1 MVSRLIE
8 SFLIQ
13 TFNSVRKRPPAP
25 LPAAAVQPPPLAV
38 GEAALGHEIP
48 GSERIFSDAPAAD
61 AEDDKAPWLAPDV
74 TAAPSAGDARR
85 VITIADE
92 TRRRHLYAI
101 GSTGCGKTNLLLR
114 LIEADIAARRSFC
127 VVDLRGD
134 LVDRVLLRLAHSETA
149 ASLGKRLLLLDL
161 RDADTIVPF
170 NPLMGDG
177 DPYNRAFH
185 MLEVLKQQLE
195 SWGVQLDETLRN
207 SLLAL
212 AEAGGSLLDV
222 EPLLTC
228 APFRQEVLGR
238 VTDSRVR
245 AFFDRYGRM
254 SDDRQSSW
262 YLPVFNKI
270 TPLLAI
276 PQIRLMLGRPETIPL
291 RRILDHEPGAIVLVS
306 LAVDRL
312 HGIANLVGG
321 LFISAFQNSIMARV
335 DQPEDQRVPV
345 HLYVDEFE
353 TMATQRFE
361 AIIAEGRR
369 FGLGL
374 TLSHQN
380 LTQLP
385 TGLRQMVL
393 NNVHTR
399 LFFQTGASDAGELS
413 KEVAVGGGKL
423 RSSVTAALLAQKVG
437 EAVLARKGQAPC
449 QILVIPCPDPV
460 VSIAAQSAV
469 ADCAKSAYGA
479 ARAQVERQVA
489 AQEERILAMSQDD
502 DGADQQK
509 RGRRPGG
516 ANPAPAKGR
525 KAASPAPTYVIRHV
539 QDAGEFSPKEKKP

>member
-8 SFLIQ
+8 SLLVH
-13 TFNSVRKRPPAP
+13 TFNAARKRPSTSP
-25 LPAAAVQPPPLAV
+25 PAASAQPSQPAV
-38 GEAALGHEIP
+38 GEVALGHEIP
-48 GSERIFSDAPAAD
+48 GSERIFTDAPAARAD
-61 AEDDKAPWLAPDV
+61 EDNAPWLSPD
-74 TAAPSAGDARR
+74 APSASGADAAQRI
-85 VITIADE
+85 ITIADE

-114 LIEADIAARRSFC
+114 LIEADIAAQRTFC

-134 LVDRVLLRLAHSETA
+134 LVDRILRRLAHTETA
-149 ASLGKRLLLLDL
+149 ASLGKRLVLLDL
-161 RDADTIVPF
+161 RDTESVVAF

-177 DPYNRAFH
+177 DPYNRAYH
-185 MLEVLKQQLE
+185 LLEVLRQQSD

-207 SLLAL
+207 ALLAL
-212 AEAGGSLLDV
+212 AEAGGSLLDI
-222 EPLLTC
+222 EPLLTS
-228 APFRQEVLGR
+228 APFRREVLAR
-238 VTDSRVR
+238 VTDSRVK
-245 AFFDRYGRM
+245 AFFERYARM
-254 SDDRQSSW
+254 SDDRQSQW
-262 YLPVFNKI
+262 YLPVLNKV

-291 RRILDHEPGAIVLVS
+291 AQILDHVPGAIVLVS

-312 HGIANLVGG
+312 HGAAHLAGG

-380 LTQLP
+380 LSQLP

-399 LFFQTGASDAGELS
+399 LFFQTGASDAAELAR
-413 KEVAVGGGKL
+413 EVVGGGKL
-423 RSSVTAALLAQKVG
+423 RNAAAAALSAQKVG
-437 EAVLARKGQAPC
+437 EAVLARKGEAPC
-449 QILVIPCPDPV
+449 QIRVIPCPDPTV
-460 VSIAAQSAV
+460 TPAAEKAIV
-469 ADCAKSAYGA
+469 ACARSAYGSPRA
-479 ARAQVERQVA
+479 AVERQIEE
-489 AQEERILAMSQDD
+489 QEERIRTLADNAPS
-502 DGADQQK
+502 GGGHAK
-509 RGRRPGG
+509 GGRRPRGNAATDSGG
-516 ANPAPAKGR
+516 
-525 KAASPAPTYVIRHV
+525 APTYVIRHG
-539 QDAGEFSPKEKKP
+539 QAPGEFGPKGDKP